1 MRHKIT
7 YVLDNWGN
15 SWIFVK
21 NHLQDGTFLGGFL
34 IFFRNRLKIIKFVNI
49 SKSSIPLESIL
60 NINLQLKARG
70 IFMGH
75 TTMSKNMV
83 WAFSGRMT
91 PMLITK
97 LCTGRID
104 INQSNWLGPT
114 VSMTWEAMHNTIHW
128 STNFYFKRGS
138 KFIILL

>member
-1 MRHKIT
+1 MFQIIEVTVEYLSKT
-7 YVLDNWGN
+7 
-15 SWIFVK
+15 
-21 NHLQDGTFLGGFL
+21 TFRMGHFWVVFSY
-34 IFFRNRLKIIKFVNI
+34 FFRNRLKIIKFVNI

-91 PMLITK
+91 HMYSKLSRPKTKNGQNYTILGLIDGGVPLTQ
-97 LCTGRID
+97 IP
-104 INQSNWLGPT
+104 Q
-114 VSMTWEAMHNTIHW
+114 HNLYITCLVQ
-128 STNFYFKRGS
+128 TFYGGT
-138 KFIILL
+138 LVLWGLW

>member
-1 MRHKIT
+1 MGHFWVVFS
-7 YVLDNWGN
+7 Y
-15 SWIFVK
+15 
-21 NHLQDGTFLGGFL
+21 
-34 IFFRNRLKIIKFVNI
+34 FFRNRLKIIKFVNI

-91 PMLITK
+91 HVNAVYM
-97 LCTGRID
+97 CD
-104 INQSNWLGPT
+104 I
-114 VSMTWEAMHNTIHW
+114 
-128 STNFYFKRGS
+128 
-138 KFIILL
+138 